1 MLKRYANLLTG
12 ILTGADLLIAGL
24 AFGVSWAIWE
34 WQFSPL
40 QYERRAFVGSGVL
53 LLLVYIVAWLV
64 VSDRFHLYSSKRTTK
79 LRREYLDIAK
89 VTTISIAAGALV
101 VLLLNP
107 LRLDK
112 TFLLIFWLIDTSVL
126 GVSRVVIRGSLR
138 TLRKLGYNYRNVVII
153 GTNNRSRRLGK
164 KITDNRGYGL
174 HLLGYIDD
182 TEGPHRT
189 PFVNDD
195 VTIIGNL
202 KEFEDVL
209 HRYVIDEVYITLPI
223 KSFYKRIEEIVALC
237 EECGVPVRVPSDLFR
252 LKVATD
258 SFAVLDDIPLLDISS
273 GPRAGLSFQIKRLI
287 DIAVSSFLLILLS
300 PLLLLVAL
308 LIKLTSVGPV
318 LFRQERLGLNRRPF
332 TLLKFRSMVAD
343 AESMRDELDHLNE
356 VTGPVFKIR
365 DDPRI
370 TRMGKFLRKT
380 SLDELPQLFNVL
392 KGEMSLVGPRPP
404 IPAEVEHYDWWQQR
418 RLSMRPGLTCLWQ
431 VGGRSDTP
439 FREWVNLDLKYID
452 NWSLKLDLAIMLR
465 TIPAVIRGN
474 GAA

>member
-287 DIAVSSFLLILLS
+287 
-300 PLLLLVAL
+300 VAL

-370 TRMGKFLRKT
+370 TRVGKFLRKT

-392 KGEMSLVGPRPP
+392 RGEMSLVGPRPP
-404 IPAEVEHYDWWQQR
+404 IPAEV
-418 RLSMRPGLTCLWQ
+418 LWQ